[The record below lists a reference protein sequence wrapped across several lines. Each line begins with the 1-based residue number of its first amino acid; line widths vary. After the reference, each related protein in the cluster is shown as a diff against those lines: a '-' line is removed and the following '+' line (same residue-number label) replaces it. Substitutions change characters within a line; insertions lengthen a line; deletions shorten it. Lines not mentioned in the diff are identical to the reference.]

1 MYLTYQCLY
10 PLFSRNITADGVHDM
25 LGLPHVRE
33 VLIAVTG
40 ADNDEDHMEEKPLSC
55 HEEGKAFYDC
65 MGEPFSVCVLNIF
78 KDREHLD
85 EGNTWPALCA
95 DLKAGTFCEQLEL
108 CLKAWKDANP
118 VADCT
123 VQGKEYA
130 ECGAKVYHD
139 CSDLCKSDI
148 SVSIA

>member
-1 MYLTYQCLY
+1 MGA
-10 PLFSRNITADGVHDM
+10 ADGVHDM

-40 ADNDEDHMEEKPLSC
+40 ADNDEDHMEEKPLPC

-65 MGEPFSVCVLNIF
+65 MGEPFSICVLNIF
-78 KDREHLD
+78 KDD
-85 EGNTWPALCA
+85 EGNTCA

-130 ECGAKVYHD
+130 ECGAKHFPDHD